1 MVLPAAFDLGMM
13 CEEMTNVEGSV
24 GIPVISLDGFDSGEE
39 ARHRLSGEL
48 GTAFREIG
56 FVGIRGHGIS
66 DEVRDRAYATTRQ
79 VFEMPADTKKRY
91 EIAGSGGGRGYTAFG
106 VEKAKDQ
113 DVADLKE
120 FWLVGPEPIAYEG
133 MLPNAWPEDVPEF
146 RAAMLDLYA
155 ALQRA
160 GEKVLTLV
168 AMHLD
173 LPVDFFADKVDA
185 ADTIMRPLHY
195 PPLSGQVG
203 VRAAAHEDIN
213 VVTLLVGSHE
223 PGLEVLTR
231 DGGWVPVTTLK
242 DTIVCNVGDMLQ
254 RLTNKE
260 LVSTTHRVVNPP
272 EPWSLRSRFSMPFF
286 LHFNPQF
293 SIETLQSCMD
303 AERPN
308 QFPVPITSQAYLEER
323 LREIGLLDAD

>member
-1 MVLPAAFDLGMM
+1 MVLPAGVDLGMM
-13 CEEMTNVEGSV
+13 RAEMTNVEGSV
-24 GIPVISLDGFDSGEE
+24 GIPVISLERFDSGED
-39 ARHRLSGEL
+39 ARRSLSGEL
-48 GTAFREIG
+48 GKAFREIG
-56 FVGIRGHGIS
+56 FVGVQGHGIS
-66 DEVRDRAYATTRQ
+66 DEVRDRAYEMTRR
-79 VFEMPADTKKRY
+79 VFELPVATKKRC
-91 EIAGSGGGRGYTAFG
+91 EVPGSGGGRGYTAFG
-106 VEKAKDQ
+106 IEKAKDQ

-120 FWLVGPEPIAYEG
+120 FWHVGPEPVAYEG
-133 MLPNAWPEDVPEF
+133 MLPNAWPEEVPEF
-146 RAAMLDLYA
+146 RPAMIDLYA
-155 ALQRA
+155 ALGRA
-160 GEKVLTLV
+160 GQKLLTLV

-173 LPVDFFADKVDA
+173 LPADYFADKVDA

-213 VVTLLVGSHE
+213 VITLLVGSHE
-223 PGLEVLTR
+223 PGLEVLNR

-272 EPWSLRSRFSMPFF
+272 EPWSLRSRFSMPYF

-293 SIETLQSCMD
+293 SIETLPGCMGAD
-303 AERPN
+303 RPN
-308 QFPVPITSQAYLEER
+308 QFPVPITSQEYLEER
-323 LREIGLLDAD
+323 LREIGLLTTD